1 MLTVDERTAVLELVA
16 REAKALAASVSH
28 DESGSMVGQQWVGG
42 NGGLL
47 SRETI
52 KAADKVR
59 LALAQLDHFAAER
72 RKAAGVNGDEK

>member
-1 MLTVDERTAVLELVA
+1 MTRTEALELIA
-16 REAKALAASVSH
+16 REARALSDAVSH
-28 DESGSMVGQQWVGG
+28 DDNGSMIGQQWVGG

-52 KAADKVR
+52 KAADRVR

-72 RKAAGVNGDEK
+72 RKAAGLTNGKEPE

>member
-1 MLTVDERTAVLELVA
+1 MTRTEALELIA
-16 REAKALAASVSH
+16 REARALSDAVSH
-28 DESGSMVGQQWVGG
+28 DDNGSMIGQQWVGG

-52 KAADKVR
+52 KAADRVR

-72 RKAAGVNGDEK
+72 LKAMTNEDRKD

>member
-1 MLTVDERTAVLELVA
+1 MI
-16 REAKALAASVSH
+16 
-28 DESGSMVGQQWVGG
+28 GQQWVGG

-52 KAADKVR
+52 KAADRVR

-72 RKAAGVNGDEK
+72 MKAMQATENEQ